1 MLSASIYTSEQR
13 RMNIYE
19 VSKTGKKTF
28 YVNK

>member
-13 RMNIYE
+13 RNIYE